1 MEDATDIVEIVV
13 GLKFDVIAGLV
24 SGIDVDLVSVV
35 VVGDV
40 VVVVGVVVDVVVVV
54 DNVVVVVLVVV
65 VVVVVVISTSHT
77 SPSYP
82 SKHKQT

>member
-54 DNVVVVVLVVV
+54 DDVVVVVL